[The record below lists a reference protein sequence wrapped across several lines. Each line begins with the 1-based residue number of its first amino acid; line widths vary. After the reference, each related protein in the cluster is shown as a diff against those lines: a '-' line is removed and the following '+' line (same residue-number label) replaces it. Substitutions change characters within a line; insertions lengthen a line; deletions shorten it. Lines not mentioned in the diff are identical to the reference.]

1 LEKENYLSLKQKKNT
16 TNQLKILWYKLA
28 SQLLIMILPKL
39 AVAFIEMPPKL
50 QEDFIVGW

>member
-1 LEKENYLSLKQKKNT
+1 LQKENYLTLKGKKNT

-28 SQLLIMILPKL
+28 SQLLIMILLKFV
-39 AVAFIEMPPKL
+39 VAFIEMPPKL